1 MADSLASVADQLA
14 GTSLNP
20 EEPTSHLPL
29 PGDRR
34 HWSFA
39 TEW

>member
-1 MADSLASVADQLA
+1 MRKDGTSGPDQLA